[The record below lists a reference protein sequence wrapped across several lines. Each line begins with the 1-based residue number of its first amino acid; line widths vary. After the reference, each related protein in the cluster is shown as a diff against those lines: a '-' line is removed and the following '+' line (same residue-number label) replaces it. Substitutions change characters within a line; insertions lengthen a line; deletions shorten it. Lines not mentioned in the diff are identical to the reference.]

1 MPLKKYEN
9 FVHNI
14 NIYYFSEYLYNSF
27 FYILMFI
34 QLLLFEYTDVILTE
48 TENVRFYSL
57 RRTYDN
63 QRNAESP

>member
-1 MPLKKYEN
+1 MSLKKYEN

-27 FYILMFI
+27 FYVLMFI
-34 QLLLFEYTDVILTE
+34 QLLLFKYTDVILTE